1 MREIPLNNRSWVIS
15 ATNRIYTEELAAKL
29 PEGTWSVITSITKRG
44 IQRVSLWQAKKSAGK
59 WREPAHILLSIIKK
73 QSVATIAFEQQNVFQ
88 LTALPRPA
96 STVQSSM
103 KETVGSLAVV
113 KIHAAYL
120 ASTQSRNS
128 KHWSGFTE
136 SHSCERFWSEFL
148 KQAALAKALICYCFV
163 TNACKGI
170 CTIAFAVPT
179 FFIYKIQLVT
189 SYLAEGQKNCPP
201 NVSWAGDTI

>member
-1 MREIPLNNRSWVIS
+1 MREIRLKNRSWGIWS
-15 ATNRIYTEELAAKL
+15 TIRMYTEGLVAKELQAEL
-29 PEGTWSVITSITKRG
+29 HVIQGEWYSESVCSR
-44 IQRVSLWQAKKSAGK
+44 QKKSAGK

-136 SHSCERFWSEFL
+136 SHSYEQFWSVFL
-148 KQAALAKALICYCFV
+148 KQAALAKALICYCFIA
-163 TNACKGI
+163 NACKGI
-170 CTIAFAVPT
+170 LTIAFGVPT
-179 FFIYKIQLVT
+179 FFILKIQLVMG
-189 SYLAEGQKNCPP
+189 YLAEGLKNYSP
-201 NVSWAGDTI
+201 NVSWTGDTI